1 MALQDGKRRAEHPRS
16 LMQRK
21 NHRLQ
26 FRSRRGGHRSA
37 RVCLKVQRQLDEG
50 HLPHSRLPL
59 QLPQPAQQG
68 LSERRLPPPL
78 RVGHLADHELVLRP
92 RPWFG
97 SQQLRIGE
105 GTRRPSWLVEQALEE
120 PLPAHPHPQDPA
132 KQGKQCAHKLAG
144 RSHRGSLEQVHRG
157 EAAQSQAR
165 RPFLWVHW
173 HPGDLRPRHVH
184 QLRCHGLP
192 DDRPGRA
199 LPEQVVLVFDHS
211 SLAVGAVG
219 VLPQSAAERPVRR
232 PRRPRQRPHQ

>member
-157 EAAQSQAR
+157 RQHSR
-165 RPFLWVHW
+165 R
-173 HPGDLRPRHVH
+173 
-184 QLRCHGLP
+184 HG
-192 DDRPGRA
+192 G
-199 LPEQVVLVFDHS
+199 HS
-211 SLAVGAVG
+211 SGSTGIQGISVHAM
-219 VLPQSAAERPVRR
+219 STSFAAMGSLTTAQAEHSQNRWSSSSTT
-232 PRRPRQRPHQ
+232 PRSQ